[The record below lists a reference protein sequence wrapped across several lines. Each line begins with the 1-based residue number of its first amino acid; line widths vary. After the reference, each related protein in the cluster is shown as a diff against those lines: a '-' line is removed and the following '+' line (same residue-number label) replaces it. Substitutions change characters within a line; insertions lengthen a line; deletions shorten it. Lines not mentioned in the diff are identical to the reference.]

1 MRLMP
6 RYGYTICT
14 KTPRPMRYKK
24 LFAACCCFA
33 LLGAC
38 EKSPLNGDIANP
50 PELEIHG
57 KIALSDAASPEGIYV
72 WMEDTPLSTVTD
84 RDGVFTLSLPPSAS
98 NSPVYAN
105 GVFNLY
111 FYVANYKL
119 ISTPVTVLEG
129 KFLYSRG
136 EVNGSGEL
144 IRTLFMEKLLHIA
157 TQVDPPVVTSAY
169 SASIS
174 VLVTLR
180 ALRDSVDV
188 VFPKLVGGE
197 LGAILFRNLETGQ
210 IIADGPEINSGIS
223 LIKRIGNEAETFSF
237 SFDLKRGILPVG
249 RYEIIPYFFI
259 EQARMPEGL
268 LPSISQKA
276 EELGPDFLKIPFRR
290 HGGLFA
296 IQQME

>member
-1 MRLMP
+1 
-6 RYGYTICT
+6 
-14 KTPRPMRYKK
+14 MRYKK
-24 LFAACCCFA
+24 LFAACCCCAIF
-33 LLGAC
+33 LAC
-38 EKSPLNGDIANP
+38 EESPFNGDISSPLNH
-50 PELEIHG
+50 EIRG
-57 KIALSDAASPEGIYV
+57 RIALSDADNPEGIYV
-72 WMEDTPLSTVTD
+72 WMEDTPLSTTTNREGNFV
-84 RDGVFTLSLPPSAS
+84 LSLPPSATGS
-98 NSPVYAN
+98 AVYAS

-119 ISTPVTVLEG
+119 ISTPVTVVDG

-136 EVNGSGEL
+136 EVNGNGEL
-144 IRTLFMEKLLHIA
+144 IGTLFMEKLLNITTA
-157 TQVDPPVVTSAY
+157 VDPAVVTSEY
-169 SASIS
+169 SAAIN

-197 LGAILFRNLETGQ
+197 LGAILFRNLETGG

-259 EQARMPEGL
+259 EQTRMPEGL
-268 LPSISQKA
+268 LPSISQKS

-296 IQQME
+296 IQQTE